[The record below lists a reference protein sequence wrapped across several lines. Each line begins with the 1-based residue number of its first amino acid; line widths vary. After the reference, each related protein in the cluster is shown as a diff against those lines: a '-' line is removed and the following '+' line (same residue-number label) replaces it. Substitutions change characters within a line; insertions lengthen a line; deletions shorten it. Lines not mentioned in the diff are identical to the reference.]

1 MRPVLQVKNRSRTF
15 TVDVVKDELTF
26 GRNPKAAEVAT
37 HDVMMSRRHFAV
49 RKKGEAFYVVDL
61 QSKNGTFVNGQ
72 LIVECPIKLGDV
84 IRAGETLITFSG
96 KKDDPPPPK
105 KELPPPQVEEP
116 KTETPAPGA
125 AADAVQTE
133 QAPAKEGA
141 AGWSAG
147 FRALVEP
154 ILLSVSRNETG
165 LNFFGRLKAKWK
177 LKSLIGRIN
186 DGLLSQNVSPNGWDK
201 VSGDTQCRLRVAK
214 LGLLQELREYAQRTF
229 SGSEPSKFPHFM
241 QHRDWHSY
249 YIPVDFPRPFSV
261 RGEGKGQVIPIGS
274 SLRLQKEL
282 AEVNKIL
289 KLDRGMD
296 ANKMVAYLDVSE
308 RDIFKYETTSEYMPD
323 FWLRFGFVILKKL
336 CDASVQHKM
345 PIIFL

>member
-1 MRPVLQVKNRSRTF
+1 MRPVLQVKNSSRSF
-15 TVDVVKDELTF
+15 TVDVLKDELTF
-26 GRNPKAAEVAT
+26 GRDPKYAEVAT
-37 HDVMMSRRHFAV
+37 HDLMMSRRHFAV

-61 QSKNGTFVNGQ
+61 QSKNGTFVNGR
-72 LIVECPIKLGDV
+72 LIVEYPIKLGDV

-96 KKDDPPPPK
+96 KKEDPPPK
-105 KELPPPQVEEP
+105 KELPPPDLPQIQAPEAASTAPTDAIKEEP
-116 KTETPAPGA
+116 AT
-125 AADAVQTE
+125 
-133 QAPAKEGA
+133 AKDGA

-147 FRALVEP
+147 FRAVVEP
-154 ILLSVSRNETG
+154 ILLSVSKNEAG
-165 LNFFGRLKAKWK
+165 FNFFDRLKAKWK
-177 LKSLIGRIN
+177 LKSLIERIN

-201 VSGDTQCRLRVAK
+201 IEGDTQCRLRVAK
-214 LGLLQELREYAQRTF
+214 IGLLQELREYVQREF

-261 RGEGKGQVIPIGS
+261 RGDGKGQVIPIGS

-308 RDIFKYETTSEYMPD
+308 RDIFKYETTSEYTPD

-336 CDASVQHKM
+336 CDTSVQHRM